1 MRIAVDLEVPVK
13 RKERII
19 MENRKVKFYS
29 KESNLLALHAIPGH
43 FATSHSHINY
53 YVDVTS
59 VKTRT
64 SEALEA
70 AKVLYSHMEKAAFI
84 DTIVCM
90 DGTEMIGA
98 FLSQEIEKSGVLS
111 TNRHETIYVVSPEI
125 NKNNQMLFRD
135 NNKGAIAGKHVVLLL
150 ATTTTGETIRRS
162 LDCIRYYGGIVEG
175 IASIFSTVNEIEGI
189 KVECLFDSSDV
200 VNYEAYSAHDCPFCK
215 NGEMIEAMV
224 NGFGYSKL

>member
-1 MRIAVDLEVPVK
+1 
-13 RKERII
+13 
-19 MENRKVKFYS
+19 MENRMVKFYS

-59 VKTRT
+59 IKTRM
-64 SEALEA
+64 SEAMEA
-70 AKVLYSHMEKAAFI
+70 AKVLYSHMRRAAYV

-98 FLSQEIEKSGVLS
+98 FLGQEIEKSGTLS
-111 TNRHETIYVVSPEI
+111 TNTHETIYVVAPEI
-125 NKNNQMLFRD
+125 NNNNQMLFRD

-162 LDCIRYYGGIVEG
+162 LECIRYYGGIVES
-175 IASIFSTVNEIEGI
+175 IASIFSTIESVDG
-189 KVECLFDSSDV
+189 KTVECLFDGEDV
-200 VNYEAYSAHDCPFCK
+200 LNYEAYSASECPFCRK
-215 NGEMIEAMV
+215 GHRIEAMV

>member
-1 MRIAVDLEVPVK
+1 
-13 RKERII
+13 
-19 MENRKVKFYS
+19 MENRMVKFYS
-29 KESNLLALHAIPGH
+29 KESNLVALHAIPGH

-59 VKTRT
+59 IKTRM
-64 SEALEA
+64 SEAMEA
-70 AKVLYSHMEKAAFI
+70 AKVLHARMPRATFI

-98 FLSQEIEKSGVLS
+98 FLAQLIERSGIMS

-125 NKNNQMLFRD
+125 NNNSQMLFRD

-150 ATTTTGETIRRS
+150 ATTTTGVTIRRS
-162 LDCIRYYGGIVEG
+162 LECIRYYGGIVEHV
-175 IASIFSTVNEIEGI
+175 ASIFSTVEEVEG
-189 KVECLFDSSDV
+189 KVVESLFDREDV
-200 VNYEAYSAHDCPFCK
+200 PNYEAYAASECPFCRK
-215 NGEMIEAMV
+215 GHQIEAMV

>member
-70 AKVLYSHMEKAAFI
+70 AKVLYSHMEKASFI

-125 NKNNQMLFRD
+125 NNNNQMLFRD

-175 IASIFSTVNEIEGI
+175 VASIFSTVNEIEGI

>member
-1 MRIAVDLEVPVK
+1 
-13 RKERII
+13 
-19 MENRKVKFYS
+19 MENRMVKFYS
-29 KESNLLALHAIPGH
+29 KESSLLALHAIPGH

-59 VKTRT
+59 IKTRA
-64 SEALEA
+64 SEAREA
-70 AKVLYSHMEKAAFI
+70 AKVLYMHMPRASFI

-98 FLSQEIEKSGVLS
+98 FLSLEIEKNGILS

-125 NKNNQMLFRD
+125 NNNNQMLFRD
-135 NNKGAIAGKHVVLLL
+135 NNKGAIAGKHIVLLL

-162 LDCIRYYGGIVEG
+162 LECIRYYGGIVVNV
-175 IASIFSTVNEIEGI
+175 ASIFSTVDSVDGTV
-189 KVECLFDSSDV
+189 VESLFNGEDV
-200 VNYEAYSAHDCPFCK
+200 VNYEAFAASECPFCK
-215 NGEMIEAMV
+215 KGHQIEAMV

>member
-1 MRIAVDLEVPVK
+1 M
-13 RKERII
+13 
-19 MENRKVKFYS
+19 
-29 KESNLLALHAIPGH
+29 
-43 FATSHSHINY
+43 
-53 YVDVTS
+53 
-59 VKTRT
+59 
-64 SEALEA
+64 
-70 AKVLYSHMEKAAFI
+70 
-84 DTIVCM
+84 
-90 DGTEMIGA
+90 
-98 FLSQEIEKSGVLS
+98 
-111 TNRHETIYVVSPEI
+111 VSPEI
-125 NKNNQMLFRD
+125 NNNNQMLFRD